1 MNIFETRDMNGETP
15 LHKVAKHGYLKCL
28 MFLADQIPDYISST
42 DNSRMTPAA
51 HAAKVTGLYCF
62 L

>member
-1 MNIFETRDMNGETP
+1 MNGETP